1 MTDILITPD
10 ILLEITDNPA
20 FEFIF
25 SESVADKSFLETF
38 NKLTDANISFNSKPK
53 DAISYL
59 VDQAT
64 GFDGVVCSPKDMEKL
79 VYFVYR
85 SVYLPMK
92 NGLERESKNG
102 NLE

>member
-1 MTDILITPD
+1 MPEKLITPD

-20 FEFIF
+20 FESIF
-25 SESVADKSFLETF
+25 SESAADQDFLETF
-38 NKLTDANISFNSKPK
+38 NKLTNANISFSSKPK

-64 GFDGVVCSPKDMEKL
+64 GFDGVVCNPQEMEKL
-79 VYFVYR
+79 VYLVYR

-92 NGLERESKNG
+92 ASYKPK
-102 NLE
+102 